1 MSFLLLGDLEEAAD
15 FNSTWLDLVGDIRI
29 IHEELDVIVTVD
41 DDGREDEYLVCNRE
55 DGTDDVIIG
64 EDDVRASEE
73 DVSTVESKTEKH
85 SQWKCHDT
93 WSRMIFYLEITILKL
108 RN

>member
-1 MSFLLLGDLEEAAD
+1 M
-15 FNSTWLDLVGDIRI
+15 VGDIRI

-41 DDGREDEYLVCNRE
+41 DDGREDEYLACNRE
-55 DGTDDVIIG
+55 DGADDVIIG

-85 SQWKCHDT
+85 SQ
-93 WSRMIFYLEITILKL
+93 
-108 RN
+108 